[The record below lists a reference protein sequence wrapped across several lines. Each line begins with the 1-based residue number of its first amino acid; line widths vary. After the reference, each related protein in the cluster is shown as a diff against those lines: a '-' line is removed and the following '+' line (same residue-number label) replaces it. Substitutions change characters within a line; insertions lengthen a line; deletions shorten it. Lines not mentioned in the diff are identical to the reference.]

1 LLSLQKHIEELDTN
15 CPSCIQGKFSTVM
28 MARKDLCLEC
38 DAQYGCLYEEE
49 EEVPG
54 TPPVCLSL
62 SSCCSSS
69 L

>member
-1 LLSLQKHIEELDTN
+1 
-15 CPSCIQGKFSTVM
+15 M

-49 EEVPG
+49 EVPG